1 MHVGVIM
8 GGVSDEREISILTGN
23 EIIDNLDKE
32 KYEVL
37 PVPINTEY
45 ELIDRAKS
53 LEFAFIALHGS
64 FGEDGKIQAILE
76 SLKVPYSGCGVLES
90 ALCMDKNICKKVFLG
105 ENIATPKWIMVKHE
119 DDINYEKVD
128 EIGYPVVVKPNS
140 GGSSIGVFIIKNKED
155 LKGAVKEALK
165 HDKEVMI
172 EEYIKGEEITCCML
186 DGELLPILSIKPK
199 KDVFF
204 DYKSK
209 YEDEGA
215 EEVVANLPDHINK
228 KVKEICKKCWES
240 LNLRVYARVDIMI
253 KGKDI
258 YVLEV
263 NTLPGM
269 TKNSLFPKSAK
280 AANISFKKLLDTIIE
295 LSEKRF

>member
-53 LEFAFIALHGS
+53 LEFAFIALHGK

-90 ALCMDKNICKKVFLG
+90 ALCMNKNICKKIFLG
-105 ENIATPKWIMVKHE
+105 ENIPTPKWIMIKDE
-119 DDINYEKVD
+119 ENIDYENVD
-128 EIGYPVVVKPNS
+128 KMNYPVVVKPNS
-140 GGSSIGVFIIKNKED
+140 GGSSIGVFIVKNKED
-155 LKGAVKEALK
+155 LKAAVKEALK

-186 DGELLPILSIKPK
+186 DGEILPILSIKPNR
-199 KDVFF
+199 DEFF

-215 EEVVANLPDHINK
+215 EEVVVNLSKNIEK
-228 KVKEICKKCWES
+228 KVKDICKKCWEG

-253 KGKDI
+253 RGEDI

-263 NTLPGM
+263 NTLSGM

-280 AANISFKKLLDTIIE
+280 AVGISFKNLLDEIIE
-295 LSEKRF
+295 LSGKQF